1 MKAKEQIIDAL
12 LPPLDLG
19 KLSSALT
26 PMQHQRSTSV
36 VNASYI
42 YYSGNQMLSESA
54 DTFA

>member
-1 MKAKEQIIDAL
+1 VKAKEQIIDAL